1 MAGNL
6 ETASV
11 PERPRS
17 LRGLCGAAFL
27 VSALVTAAVLYRDTT
42 AYIEHE
48 RPLIQ
53 ITRLVKLQ
61 HELPAKYDFHREG
74 DMIRYQT
81 NIREPARASQGLPY
95 FSPHVHVCIKDGRVH
110 CLYDLKASA
119 AELARIE
126 KLLTKEFADLV
137 QVRPEDLRIEVI
149 QEMRVENPQPI
160 KRWPW

>member
-1 MAGNL
+1 MDDPAAQRSKRALRLICAG
-6 ETASV
+6 
-11 PERPRS
+11 
-17 LRGLCGAAFL
+17 AFL
-27 VSALVTAAVLYRDTT
+27 VSMLVTGAILYRDTT

-61 HELPAKYDFHREG
+61 HELPAKYDFHSEG
-74 DMIRYQT
+74 EMIRYRT

-95 FSPHVHVCIKDGRVH
+95 FSPYVHVCIKDGRVH
-110 CLYDLKASA
+110 CLYDLKAPA

-126 KLLTKEFADLV
+126 SLLTKEFADLV

-149 QEMRVENPQPI
+149 QEMRVENPHPI